1 MQLIVK
7 GGGFAGFWYN
17 YGALCALSNE
27 ELERFDNIYT
37 ASAGTLAMVIRI
49 ADISLVDL
57 MRITESIKRD
67 LEKDDNDDGKGK
79 TRKLGDIVEDFLLK
93 VLPDDIHER
102 MNKLCNIQIM
112 TTTIWGAEYLHR
124 WSSKEDVIECAKASC
139 YLPYLSGN
147 TCFYKGKY
155 MDGCIG
161 SILSLMGMRCFG
173 NIKCIDYRIRSLWE
187 VIYPIDKSSALE
199 LFDMGFESI

>member
-7 GGGFAGFWYN
+7 GVGFAGFWYN

-37 ASAGTLAMVIRI
+37 ISAGTLSVIVRMS
-49 ADISLVDL
+49 DISLEDL
-57 MRITESIKRD
+57 MRITDSIKRE
-67 LEKDDNDDGKGK
+67 LEDNYKHNSK

-93 VLPDDIHER
+93 VLPDDIDER
-102 MNKLCNIQIM
+102 MNKLCNIQIT
-112 TTTIWGAEYLHR
+112 TTTIKGTEYLHR
-124 WSSKEDVIECAKASC
+124 WSSKEDVIECAKMSC
-139 YLPYLSGN
+139 YLPYLSGD

-161 SILSLMGMRCFG
+161 SFLSLMGMRCFG
-173 NIKCIDYRIRSLWE
+173 NIKCIDYRIRSLWD

-199 LFDMGFESI
+199 LFDLGFESI

>member
-17 YGALCALSNE
+17 YGALCALSND

-37 ASAGTLAMVIRI
+37 ISAGTLSVIVRMS
-49 ADISLVDL
+49 DISLEDL

-67 LEKDDNDDGKGK
+67 LEDNYKHNGK
-79 TRKLGDIVEDFLLK
+79 TQKLGDVVEDFLTK

-102 MNKLCNIQIM
+102 MNKLCNIQIT
-112 TTTIWGAEYLHR
+112 TTTIWGTEYLHR
-124 WSSKEDVIECAKASC
+124 WSSKEDVIECAKMSC
-139 YLPYLSGN
+139 YIPFLSGN
-147 TCFYKGKY
+147 TCCYKGKY

-161 SILSLMGMRCFG
+161 SILSLMGMECFG
-173 NIKCIDYRIRSLWE
+173 NTKCIEYRMRSLWE
-187 VIYPIDKSSALE
+187 VVYPIEKSTALE
-199 LFDMGFESI
+199 LFDLGFESI